1 MGMAQGFNGYQIKWN
16 DKLQIRI
23 QIVIEGPP
31 RFLRSMKSERACV
44 PCPACACAPVQL
56 TKWCKTERVQKTKL
70 TKGKW
75 NTNAKSNTN
84 NKSNT
89 NTTMYMWNKAAVGNM
104 MWAGLSRGVI
114 IISSLIIWYHSQPSC
129 CKIQITARYMFPKKR
144 RKDDQYPAHAALPP
158 RQYSISASFFIIDN
172 IVTMMVIF
180 VATQIPNIFKIG
192 VRMFVARSSNWL
204 ERVGWG
210 TQLLM
215 FVARKPTRHSTGGC
229 DTSSLPLSDCQRWHQ

>member
-23 QIVIEGPP
+23 QIVIEGRP

-44 PCPACACAPVQL
+44 PCPACACVPVQL

-129 CKIQITARYMFPKKR
+129 SGYKLPQDTCFQKR
-144 RKDDQYPAHAALPP
+144 EGKTI
-158 RQYSISASFFIIDN
+158 SIPLTQRCRPDN
-172 IVTMMVIF
+172 IQYLPLF
-180 VATQIPNIFKIG
+180 
-192 VRMFVARSSNWL
+192 
-204 ERVGWG
+204 
-210 TQLLM
+210 
-215 FVARKPTRHSTGGC
+215 
-229 DTSSLPLSDCQRWHQ
+229 SSLTIL